1 MRDLANRIVPVS
13 SIAPVVQAADVNG
26 TGVDLIGFNSAT
38 VVVASGV
45 EGVTLSGS
53 VFFEII
59 LEDSDDDSTYT
70 AVTSNASV
78 TNGSVSSTGVFLTL
92 NANGETPQVSEIG
105 YIGGKRYIRAVI
117 DQTGTM
123 GTGTPFSITVI
134 KGNPIDA
141 DDADLIA

>member
-1 MRDLANRIVPVS
+1 MRDLANRVVPVS

-45 EGVTLSGS
+45 EGVTLSAS
-53 VFFEII
+53 VYFEII

-70 AVTSNASV
+70 AVTASTSV
-78 TNGSVSSTGVFLTL
+78 TNGSVSATGVFLTL

-134 KGNPIDA
+134 KGDAIDA
-141 DDADLIA
+141 EDADLIA

>member
-70 AVTSNASV
+70 AVTSDSSV
-78 TNGSVSSTGVFLTL
+78 TNGSTGVFLTL

-134 KGNPIDA
+134 KGNAIDA